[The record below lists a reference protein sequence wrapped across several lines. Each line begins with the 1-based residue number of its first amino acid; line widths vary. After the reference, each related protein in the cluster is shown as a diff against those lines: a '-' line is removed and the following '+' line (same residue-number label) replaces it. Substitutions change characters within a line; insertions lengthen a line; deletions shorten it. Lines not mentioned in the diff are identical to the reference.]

1 MQEVQVIKNGNLLVI
16 GESPKLIVDL
26 DSQQNYIEY
35 EGKKIPYQREI
46 AFSADLLSGKRKNV
60 FRTAL
65 NYYYEQACRMVE
77 GLKIAE
83 QYRSLMN

>member
-1 MQEVQVIKNGNLLVI
+1 M
-16 GESPKLIVDL
+16 IVDL

-60 FRTAL
+60 FCTAVH
-65 NYYYEQACRMVE
+65 YYYEQACRMVE